1 MGEGIYHSTTVC
13 LSLRNYHYNMFIK
26 FESGSFKIVKILMNL
41 KKGFVKIRSS
51 VLQSRCPGCM
61 LPFSYKT
68 VYGIDVSLHLL
79 HKDKCYCITRKS
91 PLYQCVCHTTS
102 GGRHFTPNSKDDCL
116 PCFLFSIP
124 ITLLVFSLIGFNY
137 LCTSKY

>member
-1 MGEGIYHSTTVC
+1 M
-13 LSLRNYHYNMFIK
+13 
-26 FESGSFKIVKILMNL
+26 
-41 KKGFVKIRSS
+41 KIRSS

-137 LCTSKY
+137 LCTSKYYGHVYNFFRQANPLRGGLGLGTRDICG